1 MPRRPPP
8 DARRLAWEVL
18 AAVEQGAF
26 ADAALA
32 KRLRGA
38 GLDGRDRGLVV
49 QLVYGTLAW
58 QALLDHLI
66 GRAAG
71 RDPGRIDEPLRVLLR
86 LAFFQLVKLERVPE
100 FAAVDT
106 AVELSKTIKGGAASG
121 LVNAALRSFLRRG
134 KSLDLPPRKRDLAGH
149 LAVAQSHPRWLVE
162 RWLDELGPAETEALL
177 AANNSAAPTVLRVN
191 RRRTTVDAVLAE
203 LAARDVEAHPARF
216 APAGVV
222 IELAGEPSALPHFHD
237 GWFAVQGEASQ
248 LVGCLVGARPGERV
262 LDLCAAPGGK
272 AIHLAEQIEGSGVV
286 ALDRNRRGL
295 LQARRDAARLG
306 AAIALVQ
313 ADGAQPPL
321 RAAGGFDAVLVDA
334 PCSGL
339 GTLRQHP
346 EIRWRRQPHDIEALA
361 ALQQRLLAAA
371 AGQVRPGGRLVYA
384 TCTIGRAENDDVVA
398 RFLAEHPE
406 FAVDD
411 AADGLPAAARVLLEA
426 GGTLRTWP
434 HRQGLDGFFAMRLKR
449 LAGSHMVRA

>member
-1 MPRRPPP
+1 
-8 DARRLAWEVL
+8 
-18 AAVEQGAF
+18 
-26 ADAALA
+26 
-32 KRLRGA
+32 
-38 GLDGRDRGLVV
+38 
-49 QLVYGTLAW
+49 
-58 QALLDHLI
+58 
-66 GRAAG
+66 
-71 RDPGRIDEPLRVLLR
+71 
-86 LAFFQLVKLERVPE
+86 
-100 FAAVDT
+100 
-106 AVELSKTIKGGAASG
+106 
-121 LVNAALRSFLRRG
+121 
-134 KSLDLPPRKRDLAGH
+134 
-149 LAVAQSHPRWLVE
+149 
-162 RWLDELGPAETEALL
+162 
-177 AANNSAAPTVLRVN
+177 
-191 RRRTTVDAVLAE
+191 
-203 LAARDVEAHPARF
+203 
-216 APAGVV
+216 
-222 IELAGEPSALPHFHD
+222 
-237 GWFAVQGEASQ
+237 
-248 LVGCLVGARPGERV
+248 
-262 LDLCAAPGGK
+262 
-272 AIHLAEQIEGSGVV
+272 
-286 ALDRNRRGL
+286 
-295 LQARRDAARLG
+295 LG